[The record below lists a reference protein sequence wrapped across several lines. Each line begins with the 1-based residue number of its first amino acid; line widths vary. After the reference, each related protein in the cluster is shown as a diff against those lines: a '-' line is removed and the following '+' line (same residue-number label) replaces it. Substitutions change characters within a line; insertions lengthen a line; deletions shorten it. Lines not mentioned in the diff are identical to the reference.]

1 MHSHIR
7 AHLARLTPLPPPF
20 DILVD
25 VGAVSPQSES
35 KTSDPDIVEAHEEK
49 RDCSHL
55 ATRSPVDRRTHSC
68 DRGIDDHEG
77 ARGYRQH
84 TRQRPAIEG
93 QES

>member
-7 AHLARLTPLPPPF
+7 AHLARLTPLPPLF

-35 KTSDPDIVEAHEEK
+35 KTSDPDIVE
-49 RDCSHL
+49 SHDKQRERGRL
-55 ATRSPVDRRTHSC
+55 PTRSTFHHRTYGG

-77 ARGYRQH
+77 TGGDRQH

-93 QES
+93 